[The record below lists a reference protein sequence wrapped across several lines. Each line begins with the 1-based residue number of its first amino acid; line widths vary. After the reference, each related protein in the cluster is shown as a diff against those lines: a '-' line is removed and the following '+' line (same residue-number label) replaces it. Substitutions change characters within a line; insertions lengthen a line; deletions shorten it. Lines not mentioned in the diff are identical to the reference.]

1 MNNYRIKLSG
11 YGHET
16 VFFLQLSDEQALA
29 MKTVQGMSLA
39 YGGAWKPTLE
49 ICLKSDLRQ
58 CPRCSE
64 PVIDEDAIYCRRCG

>member
-1 MNNYRIKLSG
+1 MNNYQIKLIG
-11 YGHET
+11 CDDET
-16 VFFLQLSDEQALA
+16 VFYLQLSDEQALA
-29 MKTVQGMSLA
+29 IKAVQAMSLA